1 MKTVLKWAGSKVR
14 IIEKLKHHLPSGQRL
29 VEPFAGSCAVMMN
42 TDYPAYLIADAN
54 RDLIDMYKLIAQQ
67 PAAFIQAAE
76 ALFVTG
82 NHEEEYYRLRFAF
95 NSKPAGDKDR
105 APLFLYLN
113 RHCFNGLCRYNKKG
127 EFNVPFGKYK
137 KPYFPKAEI
146 LAFAEKAKLAT
157 FVCGNYSEALNA
169 AELGDVV
176 YCDPPY
182 LTESANFTA
191 YCSETFGQVEHG
203 RLARSARRLAGR
215 GVPVVLSNSDADMVR
230 YLYKDFSISEIN
242 APRSIGAAAGS
253 IKTAKEIIA
262 KLLPVTQLHDATA
275 VAKQK

>member
-14 IIEKLKHHLPSGQRL
+14 IIETLKQHLPAGQRL

-67 PAAFIQAAE
+67 PFAFIQAAE
-76 ALFVTG
+76 AIFVTG
-82 NHEEEYYRLRFAF
+82 NNEEEYYRLRFAF
-95 NSKPAGDKDR
+95 NSKPVGDKDR

-137 KPYFPKAEI
+137 KPYFPKDEI

-157 FVCGNYSEALNA
+157 FMCGNYSEALNA
-169 AELGDVV
+169 AKLGDVV

-191 YCSETFGQVEHG
+191 YYSDAFGHEEHG

-215 GVPVVLSNSDADMVR
+215 GVPVVVSNSDASMVR
-230 YLYKDFSISEIN
+230 YLFKDFSISEIT

-253 IKTAKEIIA
+253 IKSAQEIIA
-262 KLLPVTQLHDATA
+262 KLFPVAQLPEVSSCE
-275 VAKQK
+275 